1 MKNKL
6 FFILLS
12 YFISQNIISQVIIHE
27 KTLGYKKDE
36 ILFET
41 IELKDGTYLSL
52 GWTFSIGNGEN
63 DFYLVKTD
71 TKGNKI
77 WEKTFGGYEKETG
90 ISIKEF
96 NNGNLLLS
104 GTTRSF
110 GSGGGDCI
118 FIITDKN
125 GNKLKEFYHGS
136 FGEDYLRESV
146 ITKDEKII
154 FVGYSNSFGHGR
166 KDIIYGKFDLNGNL
180 MWIKNIGGEFD
191 DEGWGVIETTDSGYL
206 VSGFITK
213 SNSVT
218 YSKNIK
224 TDKDGIVIWEHE
236 RIQRNIEY
244 GINSTVEDFNGGYI
258 SGHTIYNGS
267 TGKSQIEI
275 FKLSS
280 TGQLISSKTYDKT
293 FNVEFRYINKTICG
307 YAIACSSWNQRDQ
320 SDIFLLFTDQIFN
333 EIKSFTIDKGG
344 KDNAW
349 KLSTKNNKTILSG
362 SITDII
368 DGNLDGIFSV
378 IEIKKD
384 ENDSLKCINLIVTE
398 DAAIGYHDFFSTSS
412 TNFGNAIQLAAY
424 TIPGALGGLNQ
435 NRALFKFNIPQELD
449 SFKIVSAKLN
459 LFATGQLGNLS
470 GHTGLKNKGII
481 QKVIQPWD
489 ENTATWDNQPSSS
502 TINQVILDNPI
513 SATENFLNIN
523 ILSLFQDLQKENYG
537 LILKQTIEEPTNAL
551 LFCSS
556 DFPDTKKHPNVEVC
570 YIKNL
575 KNNENDTLTCDFI
588 FYPNP
593 TNQKINLLFK
603 HYDLSRKVTC
613 NIYSIIGQFI
623 RKFDLSYPIT
633 TLDLEYLTSGI
644 YILDINDI
652 LCQKTIQFAITK
664 N

>member
-6 FFILLS
+6 IFILLF
-12 YFISQNIISQVIIHE
+12 YFLTQYIIGQVLIHE
-27 KTLGYKKDE
+27 KILGYKNDE

-41 IELKDGTYLSL
+41 IELNDGNYISL
-52 GWTFSIGNGEN
+52 GWTYSLGNGDN

-71 TKGNKI
+71 LHGNKI

-96 NNGNLLLS
+96 ANGNLLLS

-125 GNKLKEFYHGS
+125 GNKLKEFYYGS
-136 FGEDYLRESV
+136 FGDDYLRES
-146 ITKDEKII
+146 II
-154 FVGYSNSFGHGR
+154 SKGNNIVFVGYSNSFGNGK
-166 KDIIYGKFDLNGNL
+166 KDIILGKIDFNGNL
-180 MWIKNIGGEFD
+180 IWIKNFGGQLE
-191 DEGWGVIETTDSGYL
+191 DEGWNVIETSDNGYL
-206 VSGFITK
+206 ISGFVTK
-213 SNSVT
+213 SNLVT

-224 TDKDGIVIWEHE
+224 TDYDGISMWEYE
-236 RIQRNIEY
+236 RVQRKVEY
-244 GINSTVEDFNGGYI
+244 GINSTIEDSNGFYI
-258 SGHTIYNGS
+258 SGHTIFNVS
-267 TGKSQIEI
+267 TGITQIEI
-275 FKLSS
+275 FKLSP

-293 FNVEFRYINKTICG
+293 FNVEFRSINNTICG

-320 SDIFLLFTDQIFN
+320 SDIHLLFTDHIFN

-344 KDNAW
+344 KDDAW

-384 ENDSLKCINLIVTE
+384 ENDSLKCINIIATE

-449 SFKIVSAKLN
+449 SIKIVSAKLN

-502 TINQVILDNPI
+502 TINQVILENPI
-513 SATENFLNIN
+513 SATQNFLNIN

-537 LILKQTIEEPTNAL
+537 LILKQTNEEPTNAL

-556 DFPDTKKHPNVEVC
+556 DFPDTKKHPNVDVC
-570 YIKNL
+570 YIKNS
-575 KNNENDTLTCDFI
+575 KNIENDTLTCDFI

-603 HYDLSRKVTC
+603 HYDFSRKVTC

-623 RKFDLSYPIT
+623 RKYDLSYPIT

-652 LCQKTIQFAITK
+652 FCQKTIKFAITK